1 MSVWDDLQEV
11 RPEWVTL
18 ILSDGERYDAMDTKF
33 ADEANW
39 PAFTVSCE
47 SWRGAV
53 VKGSSGDDLW
63 LLTHEIW
70 GDGDKTL
77 ENKTVPVKVDMT
89 DWLTRSGKAPAKWDP
104 KIPPSERITVTDTDE
119 ELLA

>member
-1 MSVWDDLQEV
+1 MSAWDDLQEV

-18 ILSDGERYDAMDTKF
+18 ILSDGERYDAMDAKF
-33 ADEANW
+33 FDDGRPYFN
-39 PAFTVSCE
+39 VSCE
-47 SWRGAV
+47 CWRGAV
-53 VKGSSGDDLW
+53 LKGDGDALI
-63 LLTHEIW
+63 LLTHEVW
-70 GDGDKTL
+70 EGDKKL
-77 ENKTVPVKVDMT
+77 EGTRVDVQVDMD